1 MRKKFTLLV
10 ILILTQIMV
19 IQAQNLFLKTKDGT
33 LTKQLGT
40 VKKITF
46 QNNSMQI
53 NYQGSTLETYPL
65 SSIRNLSFKQTITGV
80 DQLSLS
86 GTRIISIYPNPVK
99 DVIHLVNTPDNE
111 FTVSIYRMNGVLVL
125 STQISSI
132 SKSLNVSYLPGG
144 LYLLKVNDQTF
155 KFIKL

>member
-1 MRKKFTLLV
+1 
-10 ILILTQIMV
+10 MV